1 MTSRLPNEQKTAEKE
16 LLLLTQQGDTEAFNP
31 LVTKYQHRIYSLIYR
46 QVHNTETAK
55 DLTQDTFVKAYSAI
69 REFKGDAACYTWLY
83 RIAQNVCI
91 DFFRRQ
97 QARAKTFSPEEVD
110 DTLHGTNTHPSP
122 CQLMEQKE
130 LRAILRTAQQHL
142 PPMRKKVFTLR
153 YQEELPIK
161 AIAKRLGK
169 SEGTIKTHIS
179 KAKSQLRELLR
190 PYLQNELLEW
200 YKKP

>member
-1 MTSRLPNEQKTAEKE
+1 MFYTDEKTLIAR
-16 LLLLTQQGDTEAFNP
+16 TQHGDVQAFNP
-31 LVTKYQHRIYSLIYR
+31 LVTKYQSNIENLIYA
-46 QVHNTETAK
+46 QVHNRETAQ
-55 DLTQDTFVKAYSAI
+55 DLTQDTFVKAYHTLNTFRGECA
-69 REFKGDAACYTWLY
+69 FYTWLY

-142 PPMRKKVFTLR
+142 PPMRKKGFTLR

-161 AIAKRLGK
+161 EIAKRINR
-169 SEGTIKTHIS
+169 SEGTVKTHIS
-179 KAKSQLRELLR
+179 KAKSQLNRATKVGR
-190 PYLQNELLEW
+190 S
-200 YKKP
+200 